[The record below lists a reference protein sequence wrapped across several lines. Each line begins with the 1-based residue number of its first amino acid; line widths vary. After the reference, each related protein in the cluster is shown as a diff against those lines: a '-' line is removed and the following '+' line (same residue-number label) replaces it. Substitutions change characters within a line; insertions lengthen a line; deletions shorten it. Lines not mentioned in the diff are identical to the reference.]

1 MHGAHSTSYLR
12 TTISDAEVPLR
23 CLAWHGGR
31 AEISSPHIDRMPLAW
46 RVCGG
51 PDTTPTLSAAHSHWP
66 IYGLRRVVSARRY
79 APTSRHCSLRRS
91 RARRC
96 CGERPTCTSDE
107 QNP

>member
-12 TTISDAEVPLR
+12 TTISGAEVPPR

-51 PDTTPTLSAAHSHWP
+51 AGTTLTPSAAHSHWP
-66 IYGLRRVVSARRY
+66 VFGMGRVVSPRGCG
-79 APTSRHCSLRRS
+79 PTSRHLRLWRE
-91 RARRC
+91 RGPLPPPAARLR
-96 CGERPTCTSDE
+96 GAP
-107 QNP
+107 